1 MKTATKTILSLF
13 GILAITLLFAGCGGK
28 EFDFPNQDG
37 QYPEKGIAVTSES
50 SAEGEAEHE
59 MELRKIYNNVE
70 FISEDRVLL
79 KDSSDKNPQYGR
91 VQKFKVSGKKD

>member
-13 GILAITLLFAGCGGK
+13 GILAIALLFAGCGGK
-28 EFDFPNQDG
+28 EFDFPNQDD
-37 QYPEKGIAVTSES
+37 QYPEKGIAVTSEA
-50 SAEGEAEHE
+50 SAESKDAHE

-70 FISEDRVLL
+70 FLSEDRVLL

-91 VQKFKVSGKKD
+91 VQRFRVSGKKN